1 MVRGCGF
8 VPAYSQKGGDILKKF
23 LRFFNGLSNFLLTI
37 GCVLLI
43 ACAAFVNATVFLRYI
58 FHVSF
63 QWAEEISRYLHIG
76 VVILLCGPLLWM
88 GGHINM
94 DLLLLKLKGRTRKV
108 VRIIGEIATLGLV
121 SFTFYNSIIYV
132 SSLYETHILTFSSKF
147 GQWMPTMIIPVGF
160 FFATVFCI
168 ALIIR
173 EILQFKQEDS
183 ADESLT
189 AEIEDILESNEL
201 QHIDIGDSEE
211 GK

>member
-147 GQWMPTMIIPVGF
+147 EQWDAHHDYSSRILLCHGF
-160 FFATVFCI
+160 LHCTHHSRDLAIQAGRLCGRV
-168 ALIIR
+168 
-173 EILQFKQEDS
+173 
-183 ADESLT
+183 ADG
-189 AEIEDILESNEL
+189 
-201 QHIDIGDSEE
+201 GDRRHP
-211 GK
+211 